1 MAVTVV
7 DRRGVPADLDDLARL
22 AELTLAEEG
31 LLGGFEVSITLVDEA
46 EMARLNR
53 RYMGG
58 DGPTDVL
65 AFPVEDLQPGRLPEP
80 HPDGPPLLL
89 GDVVIAPDYVERQAA
104 ELGVRFSDELRL
116 MLVHGLL
123 HLLGYD
129 HVTRPEAEAM
139 EERER
144 RILAH
149 VGVERR

>member
-7 DRRGVPADLDDLARL
+7 DRRGVSADLDDLARL
-22 AELTLAEEG
+22 AELALAEEG
-31 LLGGFEVSITLVDEA
+31 LFDGFEVSITLVDEA

-65 AFPVEDLQPGRLPEP
+65 AFPVEELHPGRLPDPGPE
-80 HPDGPPLLL
+80 GPPLLL

-129 HVTRPEAEAM
+129 HATELEARVM
-139 EERER
+139 EEHER